1 MLTDPIFKILSINST
16 EGLISA
22 ALAVDINH
30 EIFNGHFPEQP
41 VVPGAC
47 MVQLVKDVLEKRLG
61 KTLQLKIAN
70 NLKFLELI
78 NPQVTTNLQL
88 QLAYTIEDELIKVN
102 GDLVV
107 EDVVYFKFQGVFGP
121 SLV

>member
-22 ALAVDINH
+22 ALEVNVNH

-47 MVQLVKDVLEKRLG
+47 MVQLVKDVLEKRLNA
-61 KTLQLKIAN
+61 TLQLKIAN

-78 NPQVTTNLQL
+78 APQLTTHLQL
-88 QLAYTIEDELIKVN
+88 KLAYTIEDELVKVH
-102 GDLVV
+102 GDLVA
-107 EDVVYFKFQGVFGP
+107 EDVIYFKFQGMY
-121 SLV
+121 SLLSL

>member
-22 ALAVDINH
+22 ALEIDINH
-30 EIFNGHFPEQP
+30 EIFKGHFPEQP

-47 MVQLVKDVLEKRLG
+47 MVQLVKDILEKRLD

-78 NPQVTTNLQL
+78 NPQAITYLQL
-88 QLAYTIEDELIKVN
+88 QLAYTIEEDQVKVN
-102 GDLVV
+102 GELVA
-107 EDVVYFKFQGVFGP
+107 ENVVYFKFQGIFGNTH
-121 SLV
+121 

>member
-22 ALAVDINH
+22 ALEIDVDH

-47 MVQLVKDVLEKRLG
+47 MVQLVKDILEKRLDT
-61 KTLQLKIAN
+61 TLQLKIAN

-78 NPQVTTNLQL
+78 NPQVITNLQL

-102 GDLVV
+102 GDLVA
-107 EDVVYFKFQGVFGP
+107 EDVVYFKFQGVYGL
-121 SLV
+121 SAL

>member
-22 ALAVDINH
+22 ALEIDVDH

-47 MVQLVKDVLEKRLG
+47 MVQVVKDVLEKKLDAQ
-61 KTLQLKIAN
+61 LQLKIAN
-70 NLKFLELI
+70 NLKFLSLI
-78 NPQVTTNLQL
+78 DPKETTNLQL
-88 QLAYTIEDELIKVN
+88 QLNYTTEDNLLKVN
-102 GDLVV
+102 GELLF
-107 EDVVYFKFQGVFGP
+107 EDVVYFKFQGVFVK
-121 SLV
+121 S

>member
-22 ALAVDINH
+22 ALEIDINH
-30 EIFNGHFPEQP
+30 EIFKGHFPEQP

-47 MVQLVKDVLEKRLG
+47 MVQLVKDILEKRLS
-61 KTLQLKIAN
+61 TSLQLKIAN

-78 NPQVTTNLQL
+78 NPQAITHLQL
-88 QLAYTIEDELIKVN
+88 QLAYIIEDELVKVN
-102 GDLVV
+102 GDLTS
-107 EDVVYFKFQGVFGP
+107 EEVVYFKFQGIFETP
-121 SLV
+121 SL

>member
-22 ALAVDINH
+22 ALEIDINH
-30 EIFNGHFPEQP
+30 EIFKGHFPEQP

-47 MVQLVKDVLEKRLG
+47 MVQLVKDILEKRLD

-78 NPQVTTNLQL
+78 NPQAITYLQL
-88 QLAYTIEDELIKVN
+88 QLAYTIEEDQVKVN
-102 GDLVV
+102 GELVA
-107 EDVVYFKFQGVFGP
+107 ENVVYFKFQAIFGNTH
-121 SLV
+121 

>member
-22 ALAVDINH
+22 ALEIDINH
-30 EIFNGHFPEQP
+30 EIFKGHFPEQP

-47 MVQLVKDVLEKRLG
+47 MVQLVKDILEKRLD

-78 NPQVTTNLQL
+78 NPQAITYLQL
-88 QLAYTIEDELIKVN
+88 QLAYTIEEDQVKVN
-102 GDLVV
+102 GELVA
-107 EDVVYFKFQGVFGP
+107 ENVVYFKFQGICGP
-121 SLV
+121 SSL

>member
-16 EGLISA
+16 EGLIST
-22 ALAVDINH
+22 ALEVDINH

-47 MVQLVKDVLEKRLG
+47 MVQLVKDILEKRLD

-78 NPQVTTNLQL
+78 NPQVITNLQL
-88 QLAYTIEDELIKVN
+88 QLSYIIEDEWVRVN
-102 GDLVV
+102 GDLVA
-107 EDVVYFKFQGVFGP
+107 EDVVYFKFQGIFENTH
-121 SLV
+121 

>member
-1 MLTDPIFKILSINST
+1 MLTHPIFKILSVNST

-22 ALAVDINH
+22 ALEIDVDH
-30 EIFNGHFPEQP
+30 EIFKGHFPEQP

-47 MVQLVKDVLEKRLG
+47 MVQLVKDVLEKRLA

-78 NPQVTTNLQL
+78 NPQVITNLYL
-88 QLAYTIEDELIKVN
+88 QLAYTIEEDQVKVN
-102 GDLVV
+102 GELVA
-107 EDVVYFKFQGVFGP
+107 EDVVYFKFQGIYGP
-121 SLV
+121 SSL

>member
-22 ALAVDINH
+22 ALEIDIDH

-47 MVQLVKDVLEKRLG
+47 MVQLVKDVLEKKLG
-61 KTLQLKIAN
+61 SPLQLKIAN
-70 NLKFLELI
+70 NLKFLTLI
-78 NPQVTTNLQL
+78 NPQITTNLQL
-88 QLAYTIEDELIKVN
+88 QLAYNTEDELLKVN
-102 GDLVV
+102 GDIVA
-107 EDVVYFKFQGVFGP
+107 EDLVYFKFQGVF
-121 SLV
+121 VTV

>member
-16 EGLISA
+16 KGLISA
-22 ALAVDINH
+22 ALEVDINH

-47 MVQLVKDVLEKRLG
+47 MVQLVKDILEKRLDR
-61 KTLQLKIAN
+61 TLQLKIAN

-78 NPQVTTNLQL
+78 NPQVITNLYL
-88 QLAYTIEDELIKVN
+88 QLAYTIEDDQVKVN
-102 GDLVV
+102 GDLVA
-107 EDVVYFKFQGVFGP
+107 EDVVFFKFQGVFGP
-121 SLV
+121 SSL

>member
-22 ALAVDINH
+22 ALEIDPNH

-47 MVQLVKDVLEKRLG
+47 MVQLVKDILEIRLDT
-61 KTLQLKIAN
+61 TLQLKIAN

-78 NPQVTTNLQL
+78 IPQITTNLQL
-88 QLAYTIEDELIKVN
+88 QLAYTIDVDLVRVN
-102 GDLVV
+102 GDLVA
-107 EDVVYFKFQGVFGP
+107 EDVVYFKFQGIYGP
-121 SLV
+121 SSL

>member
-22 ALAVDINH
+22 ALEIDINH

-47 MVQLVKDVLEKRLG
+47 MVQLVKDILEKRLD

-78 NPQVTTNLQL
+78 NPQVITNLQL
-88 QLAYTIEDELIKVN
+88 QLSYIIEDDLVRVN
-102 GDLVV
+102 GDLVA
-107 EDVVYFKFQGVFGP
+107 EDVVYFKFQGIYGP
-121 SLV
+121 SSL

>member
-22 ALAVDINH
+22 ALEIDINH

-47 MVQLVKDVLEKRLG
+47 MVQMVKDILEKRLG
-61 KTLQLKIAN
+61 TTLQLKIAN

-78 NPQVTTNLQL
+78 NPQITTHLQL
-88 QLAYTIEDELIKVN
+88 QLNYTTEELIKVN
-102 GDLVV
+102 GDLVA
-107 EDVVYFKFQGVFGP
+107 EDVVYFKFQGTFGTL
-121 SLV
+121 SM

>member
-22 ALAVDINH
+22 ALEIDINH

-47 MVQLVKDVLEKRLG
+47 MVQLVKDILEKRLG
-61 KTLQLKIAN
+61 TTLQLKIAN

-78 NPQVTTNLQL
+78 NPQVISNLQL
-88 QLAYTIEDELIKVN
+88 QLSYIIEDELVRVN
-102 GDLVV
+102 GDLVA
-107 EDVVYFKFQGVFGP
+107 ENVVYFKFQGIYGP
-121 SLV
+121 SSL

>member
-22 ALAVDINH
+22 ALEIDINH

-41 VVPGAC
+41 VIPGAC
-47 MVQLVKDVLEKRLG
+47 MVQLVKDILEKRLG
-61 KTLQLKIAN
+61 TSVQLKIAN

-78 NPQVTTNLQL
+78 NPQVITNLQL
-88 QLAYTIEDELIKVN
+88 QLAYIIEDEFIRVN
-102 GDLVV
+102 GELVA
-107 EDVVYFKFQGVFGP
+107 EDVVCFKFQGIFGNTH
-121 SLV
+121 

>member
-22 ALAVDINH
+22 ALEIDINH

-47 MVQLVKDVLEKRLG
+47 MVQLVKDILEKRLD
-61 KTLQLKIAN
+61 KNLQLKIAN

-78 NPQVTTNLQL
+78 NPQVITNLQL

-102 GDLVV
+102 GDLVA
-107 EDVVYFKFQGVFGP
+107 EDVVYFKFQGIYGP
-121 SLV
+121 SSL

>member
-22 ALAVDINH
+22 ALEIDATH
-30 EIFNGHFPEQP
+30 EIFNGHFPEQH

-47 MVQLVKDVLEKRLG
+47 MVQLVKDILEKRLN
-61 KTLQLKIAN
+61 TSLQLKIAN

-78 NPQVTTNLQL
+78 NPQVITHLQL
-88 QLAYTIEDELIKVN
+88 QLAYTIEDELVKVN
-102 GDLVV
+102 GDLTF
-107 EDVVYFKFQGVFGP
+107 EEVVYFKFQGIFETQ
-121 SLV
+121 SL

>member
-22 ALAVDINH
+22 ALEIDIDH

-47 MVQLVKDVLEKRLG
+47 MVQLVKDILEKRLDT
-61 KTLQLKIAN
+61 TLQLKIAN
-70 NLKFLELI
+70 NLKFLELV
-78 NPQVTTNLQL
+78 NPQIIANLQL
-88 QLAYTIEDELIKVN
+88 QLAYTIEDEFIKVN
-102 GDLVV
+102 GELVA
-107 EDVVYFKFQGVFGP
+107 EDIVYFKFQGIFGNTH
-121 SLV
+121 

>member
-16 EGLISA
+16 EGLIIA
-22 ALAVDINH
+22 ALEIDVTH

-47 MVQLVKDVLEKRLG
+47 MVQLVKDILERRLAS
-61 KTLQLKIAN
+61 TLQLKIAH

-78 NPQVTTNLQL
+78 DPQVITNLHL
-88 QLAYTIEDELIKVN
+88 QLAYTIEEELIKVN
-102 GDLVV
+102 GDLVA
-107 EDVVYFKFQGVFGP
+107 EDVVYFKFQGVF
-121 SLV
+121 VKFTM

>member
-16 EGLISA
+16 QGLISA
-22 ALAVDINH
+22 ALEIDTNH

-47 MVQLVKDVLEKRLG
+47 MVQLVKDILEKRLNQ
-61 KTLQLKIAN
+61 TLQLKIAN

-78 NPQVTTNLQL
+78 NPQVITNIQL
-88 QLAYTIEDELIKVN
+88 RLAYTMEDNQIKVN
-102 GDLVV
+102 GDLIA
-107 EDVVYFKFQGVFGP
+107 EDVVYFKFQGIYGP
-121 SLV
+121 SSL